1 VENFESVVTD
11 YYKLEKEVSY
21 YSILPT
27 ATQYA
32 RNAISRI
39 LPTEMEKKFPEYWND
54 PEEGGKIYMKPSF
67 FRQLKRLGLI
77 LLRKT
82 ILRLLTSH
90 LARNW

>member
-1 VENFESVVTD
+1 VENFEKCSYWLLQTR
-11 YYKLEKEVSY
+11 KEVSY

-32 RNAISRI
+32 RNAISSI

-67 FRQLKRLGLI
+67 FRQ
-77 LLRKT
+77 
-82 ILRLLTSH
+82 
-90 LARNW
+90 